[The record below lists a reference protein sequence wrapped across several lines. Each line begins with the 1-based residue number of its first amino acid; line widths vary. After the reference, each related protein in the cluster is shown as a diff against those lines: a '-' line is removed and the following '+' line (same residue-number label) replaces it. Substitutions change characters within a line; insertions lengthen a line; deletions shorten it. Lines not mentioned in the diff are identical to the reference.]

1 MHKNIV
7 IVGSGHAGVNLAAN
21 LRKKNW
27 TGSISLISDEK
38 YLPYH
43 RPPLSKICL
52 QTHPFTNP
60 PLLKPDVFYKDNDID
75 LIHCSRVTSIDKAK
89 RTVTFNDQTLSYD
102 KLILATGS
110 NPLIPSINGLN
121 STKYF
126 LLRTLKESIKISKSI
141 DQSKQFLII
150 GGGFIGLEVAAAL
163 REQNVQ
169 VSIFETGNRT
179 LNRVAHPIVSEYIQK
194 LHKDKGVHIQCNTI
208 VESISQESDKI
219 LLHTDNG
226 KIFQGNELIIGTG
239 SRPNID
245 LALNAGLDIDN
256 GIKVNQFNQTSDPNI
271 YAIGDCCNRYN
282 KKYNSDLRLESIQ
295 NALDQAKSLSSYLC
309 EGSITEPSIPTFWS
323 DQYDAKLNIAGISS
337 NADTYI
343 FRKQSS
349 DEFTI
354 WYLKNDKVI
363 AIDAINSSQDFVIG
377 KKIIQ
382 SEKKIP
388 KENISDIH
396 FDLKLLLQ

>member
-60 PLLKPDVFYKDNDID
+60 PLLKPDAFYKANEIG
-75 LIHCSRVTSIDKAK
+75 LIQGSRVKSIDKAK
-89 RTVTFNDQTLSYD
+89 KIVYFNDQTLSYD

-110 NPLIPSINGLN
+110 NPVTPTINGLD

-126 LLRTLKESIKISKSI
+126 LLRTLKESEKISKSI

-163 REQNVQ
+163 REQDVQ
-169 VSIFETGNRT
+169 VSIFEKDSRT
-179 LNRVAHPIVSEYIQK
+179 LHRVTHPIVSEYIQK

-219 LLHTDNG
+219 ILHTDNG
-226 KIFQGNELIIGTG
+226 EIFHGNELIIGAG
-239 SRPNID
+239 SIPNID
-245 LALNAGLDIDN
+245 LSLNAELDVDN

-271 YAIGDCCNRYN
+271 YAIGDCCNRYI
-282 KKYNSDLRLESIQ
+282 KKYNADLRLESSKCLIKQ
-295 NALDQAKSLSSYLC
+295 NLFLHIC
-309 EGSITEPSIPTFWS
+309 VREH
-323 DQYDAKLNIAGISS
+323 N
-337 NADTYI
+337 
-343 FRKQSS
+343 
-349 DEFTI
+349 
-354 WYLKNDKVI
+354 
-363 AIDAINSSQDFVIG
+363 
-377 KKIIQ
+377 
-382 SEKKIP
+382 
-388 KENISDIH
+388 
-396 FDLKLLLQ
+396 

>member
-27 TGSISLISDEK
+27 IGSISLISDEK

-52 QTHPFTNP
+52 LTHPFTNP

-75 LIHCSRVTSIDKAK
+75 LIHYSKVTSIDKAK
-89 RTVTFNDQTLSYD
+89 KTVSFNDQTRNYD

-110 NPLIPSINGLN
+110 NPVTPSINGLD

-126 LLRTLKESIKISKSI
+126 LLRTLKESEKISKSI

-163 REQNVQ
+163 REQDVQ
-169 VSIFETGNRT
+169 VSIFETDSRT
-179 LNRVAHPIVSEYIQK
+179 LNRVTHPIVSEYIQK

-226 KIFQGNELIIGTG
+226 KIFHGDELIIGTG

-282 KKYNSDLRLESIQ
+282 KKYNADLRLESIQ
-295 NALDQAKSLSSYLC
+295 NALDQAKTLSSYLC
-309 EGSITEPSIPTFWS
+309 EGIITEPSIPTFWS

-343 FRKQSS
+343 ARKQSS
-349 DEFTI
+349 AEFTI

-363 AIDAINSSQDFVIG
+363 AIDAINSPEDFVIG

-382 SEKKIP
+382 SETKIS

-396 FDLKLLLQ
+396 FDLKLLL